1 MASRFFTSRPDLHD
15 IATSLALESLGPYLA
30 VSNNSTT
37 DVPPPSA
44 DAPIA
49 LAILA
54 LWAAPRRSMLSPF
67 PASAQ
72 GDREADMEMGET
84 NGPPQPSSLSV
95 AKDSSTG
102 VPGDDRH
109 AWSACALRMAET
121 VHAATL
127 VTTACSPAVQQTLH
141 TQKGGDESTRLA
153 SVENPLTSPVRVLAI
168 CHAVDHSVR
177 FNFGF
182 TASVTSSSSSSS
194 SSPVSSFSSSA
205 PANEATNGVQQQQLP
220 QFELDSEA
228 DRAARAMAQL
238 LRLMNPNGAGT
249 AADQNASIQSCAV
262 ELDGVLHALV
272 AAQRG
277 HLCATPATPPPLAY
291 TNVAV
296 QASFYRL
303 VAYALQI
310 APLDSD
316 EFSEPTVD
324 QSRSQFS
331 ALLGQV
337 SSGIPPARY
346 HLAKV

>member
-1 MASRFFTSRPDLHD
+1 M
-15 IATSLALESLGPYLA
+15 
-30 VSNNSTT
+30 
-37 DVPPPSA
+37 PS
-44 DAPIA
+44 P
-49 LAILA
+49 L
-54 LWAAPRRSMLSPF
+54 
-67 PASAQ
+67 PASAH
-72 GDREADMEMGET
+72 GDREADTEVGET
-84 NGPPQPSSLSV
+84 NGPQPSSMSV
-95 AKDSSTG
+95 AKYSSTG

-127 VTTACSPAVQQTLH
+127 VTTARSPAVQQALH

-153 SVENPLTSPVRVLAI
+153 SAENPLTSPVRVLAI

-177 FNFGF
+177 LNFGF
-182 TASVTSSSSSSS
+182 TTSVTSSSSYSSS

-205 PANEATNGVQQQQLP
+205 PAKEATNGAQQQQLP

-324 QSRSQFS
+324 QSRSRFG